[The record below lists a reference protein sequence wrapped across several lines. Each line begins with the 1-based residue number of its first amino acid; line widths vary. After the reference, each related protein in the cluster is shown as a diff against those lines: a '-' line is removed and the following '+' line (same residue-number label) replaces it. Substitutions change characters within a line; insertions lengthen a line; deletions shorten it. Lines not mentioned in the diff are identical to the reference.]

1 MNYYYTLEEYFFSEA
16 VPNASVLNQALRQ
29 IYAEY
34 EAAYLETAQSVKSG
48 SDDFLNTPFPC

>member
-34 EAAYLETAQSVKSG
+34 EAAYL
-48 SDDFLNTPFPC
+48 